1 MNQINVFG
9 ILQTFVEK
17 FVLSIKVIELIA
29 CMCQSQMHNKMQ
41 KTLVQLLINGIFFF
55 GGGGDYGFL
64 SMKVAKPPKLI

>member
-9 ILQTFVEK
+9 ILQTIVEK

-41 KTLVQLLINGIFFF
+41 KTLVQLLINGIFFL
-55 GGGGDYGFL
+55 GGGDYGFL

>member
-55 GGGGDYGFL
+55 GGGGVIMGFCL
-64 SMKVAKPPKLI
+64 

>member
-41 KTLVQLLINGIFFF
+41 KTLVQLLINGIFF
-55 GGGGDYGFL
+55 GGGG
-64 SMKVAKPPKLI
+64 

>member
-41 KTLVQLLINGIFFF
+41 KTLVQLLINGIFF
-55 GGGGDYGFL
+55 GWGGDYGFL

>member
-41 KTLVQLLINGIFFF
+41 KTLVQLLINGIFFW
-55 GGGGDYGFL
+55 GGGDYGFL

>member
-9 ILQTFVEK
+9 ILQTIVEK

-41 KTLVQLLINGIFFF
+41 KTLKFNF
-55 GGGGDYGFL
+55 
-64 SMKVAKPPKLI
+64 

>member
-41 KTLVQLLINGIFFF
+41 KTLVQLLINGIFFW
-55 GGGGDYGFL
+55 GVGGDYGFL

>member
-55 GGGGDYGFL
+55 GGG
-64 SMKVAKPPKLI
+64 